1 MYPQTRPAER
11 IEAFIVLAVQYSESP
26 LVSALMILRWSKTL
40 VWYQSGRCGFEAA
53 IPGPPRGRPAP
64 IGDITNG
71 EMRLNDFG
79 RLAKAAWEEI
89 PLHFPDIELGTFVAM
104 PNHIHGIIVI
114 ARPTPRA
121 TPASPLPI
129 APGPPKRSLGTIV
142 GSYKS
147 AVTKGINQ
155 SRGAAGAPVWQ
166 RNYYEHIIRDDADLN
181 RIRQYTSDNAA
192 RWHEDPE
199 NPYIARRHGT
209 STISARKMPDNLR
222 DPPCLHPQSIVR
234 LLLHH

>member
-1 MYPQTRPAER
+1 MLSREIVGAAVTKRNYPNERHRRSLRLQGYDYAER
-11 IEAFIVLAVQYSESP
+11 GAYFVTICTKNRACL
-26 LVSALMILRWSKTL
+26 L
-40 VWYQSGRCGFEAA
+40 
-53 IPGPPRGRPAP
+53 
-64 IGDITNG
+64 GDITNG

-89 PLHFPDIELGTFVAM
+89 PSHFPDIELGTFVAM

-121 TPASPLPI
+121 TRASPLQI

-181 RIRQYTSDNAA
+181 RIRQYIWDNPA
-192 RWHEDPE
+192 RWQEDPD
-199 NPYIARRHGT
+199 NPYLI
-209 STISARKMPDNLR
+209 RKYQVT
-222 DPPCLHPQSIVR
+222 PPPE
-234 LLLHH
+234 